1 MPSFFLW
8 ALHSSWWVLRPTAQE
23 DEMKDDFCLEAALRR
38 TQEQNGGH
46 HTRTKKRLPRF
57 LGARVL
63 MDHPCCVTAIPNTEV
78 DEHTASSFGVP
89 IGFFLLRLA
98 HVN

>member
-1 MPSFFLW
+1 
-8 ALHSSWWVLRPTAQE
+8 
-23 DEMKDDFCLEAALRR
+23 MKDDFCLEAACCALRR